1 MDRFRDGLGD
11 AWVTVAALVP
21 KLIGFILILLIGFFV
36 ARLLAN
42 LADKALER
50 VGFDRLVQRSGVGR
64 VLGRANYDASSI
76 LGKIV
81 FYVVILFVLQLAFG
95 LFGPNPISGLLT
107 AVIAYLPKVFVA
119 LVIIV
124 VGAAIAAA
132 VKEIVEASLGG
143 LDYGRGLAIGASV
156 AILVITAFAALDQL
170 EIAPAVVMGLF
181 YAMLAIV
188 VGTTIVAFGGG
199 GIPVARRYLER
210 WAARLD
216 GETDAVK
223 DEMEGAGDRVK
234 ERVAA
239 RKEQASGLTSTGAT
253 GSGQGG
259 SEGGS
264 GWYGG
269 SRPAGAATGGRPWNR
284 NLRTPETKESL
295 KTSEVLVWLVAA
307 AGVLIAAN
315 ASETLDAAHAWL
327 LVGALTVGYIMSR
340 GLAKSGERK
349 SG

>member
-50 VGFDRLVQRSGVGR
+50 VGFDRMVQRSGVGR

-81 FYVVILFVLQLAFG
+81 FYVVILFVLQMAFG

-119 LVIIV
+119 LVIVV

-210 WAARLD
+210 WTARLD
-216 GETDAVK
+216 GETDAMK

-239 RKEQASGLTSTGAT
+239 RKEQASGLMSS
-253 GSGQGG
+253 GSSRSG

-264 GWYGG
+264 GWSGG
-269 SRPAGAATGGRPWNR
+269 SRPAGAATGGRPWGR

-295 KTSEVLVWLVAA
+295 KTSELLVWLVAA
-307 AGVLIAAN
+307 AGVSIAAN

-340 GLAKSGERK
+340 GFAKSGVRK

>member
-1 MDRFRDGLGD
+1 MDGFRDGLDD

-81 FYVVILFVLQLAFG
+81 FYVVILFVLQMAFG

-119 LVIIV
+119 LVIVV

-210 WAARLD
+210 WTARLD
-216 GETDAVK
+216 GQTDAVK

-234 ERVAA
+234 ERIAA
-239 RKEQASGLTSTGAT
+239 RKEQASGLTSTGAPSSGRS
-253 GSGQGG
+253 GSSQ
-259 SEGGS
+259 
-264 GWYGG
+264 GG
-269 SRPAGAATGGRPWNR
+269 SRPTSGATSGRPWSR

-340 GLAKSGERK
+340 GFAKSGVRK